1 LIFASQTF
9 GELAGA
15 EDFSTGKIWA
25 QINFG
30 IDPYLLGV

>member
-1 LIFASQTF
+1 LIFASQTS

-15 EDFSTGKIWA
+15 EDFSIGKMWA

-30 IDPYLLGV
+30 KIG